1 MRVGAISG
9 LLLGHNVFF
18 FGKPEW
24 LIRLVEHMFNIRLKR
39 RNNGAAANRRR
50 MNNYSCI

>member
-1 MRVGAISG
+1 MLNGTIPHCE

-24 LIRLVEHMFNIRLKR
+24 LAGLVGHETEENKQ
-39 RNNGAAANRRR
+39 
-50 MNNYSCI
+50 